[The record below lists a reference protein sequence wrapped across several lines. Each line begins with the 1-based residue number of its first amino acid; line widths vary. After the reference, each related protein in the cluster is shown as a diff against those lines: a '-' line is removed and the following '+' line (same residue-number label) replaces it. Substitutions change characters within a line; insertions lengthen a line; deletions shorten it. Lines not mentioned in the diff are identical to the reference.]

1 MNKLVLILTPF
12 LFSFKSFGQSYY
24 PCLSYSPLEKA
35 EEGSTLTFDQTS
47 GAEGAGVAYNPNEHL
62 YYAITGGNA
71 FMPFETFD
79 TLGNSLNQT
88 NAGYFALGY
97 GGILNSISKGIT
109 GRQLVK

>member
-12 LFSFKSFGQSYY
+12 PFSFKSFGQSSE
-24 PCLSYSPLEKA
+24 PCLSYSPLENA
-35 EEGSTLTFDQTS
+35 EEGLTLTFDQTS
-47 GAEGAGVAYNPNEHL
+47 GAWGAGVAYNPNEHL

-88 NAGYFALGY
+88 NAGYFALGLWWNPQ
-97 GGILNSISKGIT
+97 LNQQGNT
-109 GRQLVK
+109 